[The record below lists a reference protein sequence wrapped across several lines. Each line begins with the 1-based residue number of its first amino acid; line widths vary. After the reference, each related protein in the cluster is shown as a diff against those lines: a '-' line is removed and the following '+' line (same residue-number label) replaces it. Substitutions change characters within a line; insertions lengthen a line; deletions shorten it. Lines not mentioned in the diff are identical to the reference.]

1 MEMLSEA
8 LTTVTQVGVLAFVV
22 ASMVAM
28 GLGLTVDRVVE
39 PLRDV
44 RTVGLLLAANFV
56 VVPAAAIV
64 VARLLPMDQ
73 AAETAV
79 IIYGCCA
86 GAPFL
91 PKLAQMARA
100 DVALGVGAMVLLM
113 VVTILYAPIVLPLAV
128 EGATV
133 DAWQIAS
140 SLMLFMLVPL
150 GLALVIRARYPEL
163 AAEWVGPAGQASTT
177 ALLIGMAAGLLV
189 SWREIIGALGSWIF
203 IGVAVVVVA
212 SLAAG
217 YLAGMSLS
225 AGTRNV
231 TMLATAQRNISA
243 ALVIASSLSGD
254 VVVLTLVG
262 GLVIV
267 VALLVAAA
275 EVGKRVGSTSVS
287 DTQQPQEGTPGHG

>member
-1 MEMLSEA
+1 MLSDA

-22 ASMVAM
+22 ASMIAM
-28 GLGLTVDRVVE
+28 GLSLTVDRVIE
-39 PLRDV
+39 PLRDM
-44 RTVGLLLAANFV
+44 RTVGLLLAANFA
-56 VVPAAAIV
+56 VVPAVAIV

-73 AAETAV
+73 AAGTAV

-91 PKLAQMARA
+91 PKLAQMAKG

-113 VVTILYAPIVLPLAV
+113 VVTVFYAPLVLPLAV

-140 SLMLFMLVPL
+140 SLILFMLVPL
-150 GLALVIRARYPEL
+150 GLAFVVRARYPEL
-163 AAEWVGPAGQASTT
+163 AAAWVGPAGQASTT
-177 ALLIGMAAGLLV
+177 ALLIGIAAGLLV
-189 SWREIIGALGSWIF
+189 SWRDIIGAVGSWIF
-203 IGVAVVVVA
+203 IGVGVIVVA
-212 SLAAG
+212 ALIAG
-217 YLAGMSLS
+217 YLAGVVRSV
-225 AGTRNV
+225 GTRNV

-275 EVGKRVGSTSVS
+275 EVGKRVGSTHLS
-287 DTQQPQEGTPGHG
+287 DTHALQEGTPGHG